1 MSKSLMKNTLITGK
15 SGEGMSRSY
24 VLEGENIKIVNIK
37 EYPSQEKIQK
47 DSYEMEEEA
56 FNFFRG
62 CKNACL
68 LAIPTWIAILLIW
81 FL

>member
-1 MSKSLMKNTLITGK
+1 MSQPLQKHSLVVRK
-15 SGEGMSRSY
+15 SGEGMGQSY
-24 VLEGENIKIVNIK
+24 IFERENIGLVQEK
-37 EYPSQEKIQK
+37 EYLSQERLQE
-47 DSYEMEEEA
+47 DSYEAEET
-56 FNFFRG
+56 FHFFRG

>member
-1 MSKSLMKNTLITGK
+1 MLCFRRK
-15 SGEGMSRSY
+15 
-24 VLEGENIKIVNIK
+24 NIKRVNIK
-37 EYPSQEKIQK
+37 EYLSQEKLQK
-47 DSYEMEEEA
+47 DSYEVEEET

>member
-1 MSKSLMKNTLITGK
+1 MSKSLMKHTFIIGK

-24 VLEGENIKIVNIK
+24 VLEGENIKLVSAK
-37 EYPSQEKIQK
+37 EYPSQEELQK
-47 DSYEMEEEA
+47 DSYEVEEEA

-62 CKNACL
+62 CENACL

>member
-1 MSKSLMKNTLITGK
+1 MSQQFTKHSFVVGK
-15 SGEGMSRSY
+15 SGEGMGQIY
-24 VLEGENIKIVNIK
+24 ILEGENSKLVKAK
-37 EYPSQEKIQK
+37 EYLPQERLQE
-47 DSYEMEEEA
+47 DSYEAEET
-56 FNFFRG
+56 FHFFRG

>member
-1 MSKSLMKNTLITGK
+1 MSQPLKKHSLVVGK
-15 SGEGMSRSY
+15 SGEGMSQIYIFER
-24 VLEGENIKIVNIK
+24 ENSKLVKAK
-37 EYPSQEKIQK
+37 EYLSQERLQE
-47 DSYEMEEEA
+47 DSYEAEEK
-56 FNFFRG
+56 FHFFRG

>member
-1 MSKSLMKNTLITGK
+1 MSQPLTKHSLVVGK
-15 SGEGMSRSY
+15 SGEGMGQSY
-24 VLEGENIKIVNIK
+24 MLEGENSKLVKAK
-37 EYPSQEKIQK
+37 EYLSQERLQE
-47 DSYEMEEEA
+47 DSYEAEET
-56 FNFFRG
+56 FHFFRG

>member
-1 MSKSLMKNTLITGK
+1 MSQQFTKHSFVVGK
-15 SGEGMSRSY
+15 SGEGMGQSY
-24 VLEGENIKIVNIK
+24 ILEGKNSKLVKAK
-37 EYPSQEKIQK
+37 EYLPQERLQE
-47 DSYEMEEEA
+47 DSYEAEEM
-56 FNFFRG
+56 FHFFRG

>member
-1 MSKSLMKNTLITGK
+1 MSQPLKKHSLVVGK
-15 SGEGMSRSY
+15 SGEGMSQIYIFER
-24 VLEGENIKIVNIK
+24 ENSKLVKAK
-37 EYPSQEKIQK
+37 EYLSQERLQE
-47 DSYEMEEEA
+47 DSYEAEET
-56 FNFFRG
+56 FHFFRG